1 MSEGRII
8 MKKLNK
14 NVNLRKENLEAYN
27 AYSCTCSCSSYC
39 TGGYPSSYYNFKAL
53 QADVT
58 VEY

>member
-1 MSEGRII
+1 

-39 TGGYPSSYYNFKAL
+39 EGGYPSSYYNFKAL

-58 VEY
+58 FGEM